1 MSKISQQSID
11 AVLQPIGSAKGLPN
25 AAYVDDQAFLH
36 DRDAVLSA
44 SWAGIA
50 FGSELPEPGYAKPL
64 NFMGLP
70 LLAVRNKSGE
80 INVFHNVCSHRGML
94 LVAEEQPIKTVI
106 RCRYHSWAYDLDGAL
121 RATPHIGGVDK
132 HECAGFNRDGHG
144 LKLVRSVLWMDVIFV
159 NLSGDAPSFDE
170 FIAPVVQRWE
180 AFSGAGGLQDV
191 YPSDTGSRLEL
202 TVASNWKLP
211 VENYCEAY
219 HVPWVHPGLS
229 EYSPLDQHYNIVD
242 GDDMSGQGTLNY
254 TPTNTADAALPPFA
268 AWPADKI
275 KHAEY
280 IALYPNVLLGIQA
293 DHAYAILLVPQAAD
307 RTLEKLQICYV
318 GEKSTGPEY
327 RECREAVLAAWKG
340 VFVED
345 VFAVEAMQLGR
356 QSPGFQGGVF
366 TPIMDV
372 PTHHF
377 HAWIARK
384 YQAAIG

>member
-1 MSKISQQSID
+1 MSKISQQTID

-170 FIAPVVQRWE
+170 FIAPARSCHG
-180 AFSGAGGLQDV
+180 SGASRALLSL
-191 YPSDTGSRLEL
+191 PS
-202 TVASNWKLP
+202 KF
-211 VENYCEAY
+211 
-219 HVPWVHPGLS
+219 H
-229 EYSPLDQHYNIVD
+229 
-242 GDDMSGQGTLNY
+242 
-254 TPTNTADAALPPFA
+254 ADARSPHDDRRL
-268 AWPADKI
+268 ADQT
-275 KHAEY
+275 
-280 IALYPNVLLGIQA
+280 N
-293 DHAYAILLVPQAAD
+293 
-307 RTLEKLQICYV
+307 
-318 GEKSTGPEY
+318 
-327 RECREAVLAAWKG
+327 
-340 VFVED
+340 D
-345 VFAVEAMQLGR
+345 VRSGR
-356 QSPGFQGGVF
+356 R
-366 TPIMDV
+366 
-372 PTHHF
+372 
-377 HAWIARK
+377 WLR
-384 YQAAIG
+384 